1 MTNACP
7 SLRATAAGVL
17 VGIALWAGFSL
28 APAPVRANDSIIEQQ
43 TSGLDVDELDDTDLG
58 FRNGSL
64 IVAPIPFSNP
74 MIGSGLILGAGY
86 LFQFDPQS
94 DPSVIGLGGLRSDN
108 GSQAVAAAVSLN
120 FNSNRWKMSLGGG
133 TADVKYDLY
142 DGNLIIPLRQDGVL
156 ARLTLAYGLTPD
168 LNFGLVSRYLD
179 TTITTQSSLFPNLP
193 PAFQP
198 SADLTILNAGLE
210 ANWDK
215 RDDTV
220 YPTDGFRVKL
230 SSQRGF
236 IVDGIGADY
245 NKTYGLF
252 DSYVS
257 LGENTVIASRAA
269 VCHATDAA
277 PFFDAC
283 SLGGVDSFRGFNA
296 TQILNKRS
304 MSTQLELR
312 QSLSDR
318 IGAVLFAG
326 IGAAGPTFDNLNQ
339 SGAAGGFGLR
349 YRVSK
354 KFPVD
359 FSVDGSWNDEHEGL
373 LYISIGQRF

>member
-1 MTNACP
+1 M
-7 SLRATAAGVL
+7 
-17 VGIALWAGFSL
+17 
-28 APAPVRANDSIIEQQ
+28 
-43 TSGLDVDELDDTDLG
+43 
-58 FRNGSL
+58 
-64 IVAPIPFSNP
+64 
-74 MIGSGLILGAGY
+74 
-86 LFQFDPQS
+86 
-94 DPSVIGLGGLRSDN
+94 
-108 GSQAVAAAVSLN
+108 
-120 FNSNRWKMSLGGG
+120 
-133 TADVKYDLY
+133 
-142 DGNLIIPLRQDGVL
+142 
-156 ARLTLAYGLTPD
+156 
-168 LNFGLVSRYLD
+168 
-179 TTITTQSSLFPNLP
+179 
-193 PAFQP
+193 
-198 SADLTILNAGLE
+198 
-210 ANWDK
+210 
-215 RDDTV
+215 
-220 YPTDGFRVKL
+220 
-230 SSQRGF
+230 
-236 IVDGIGADY
+236 
-245 NKTYGLF
+245 
-252 DSYVS
+252 
-257 LGENTVIASRAA
+257 IASRAA